1 MNESEYRD
9 LRGKFV
15 LFEWHIHYLFEG
27 RLVSPRGKRIREM
40 EQQVEVLK
48 LEKDLAH
55 ARRVLGAMRRAGYHA
70 TEEDGPLL

>member
-1 MNESEYRD
+1 
-9 LRGKFV
+9 
-15 LFEWHIHYLFEG
+15 
-27 RLVSPRGKRIREM
+27 M